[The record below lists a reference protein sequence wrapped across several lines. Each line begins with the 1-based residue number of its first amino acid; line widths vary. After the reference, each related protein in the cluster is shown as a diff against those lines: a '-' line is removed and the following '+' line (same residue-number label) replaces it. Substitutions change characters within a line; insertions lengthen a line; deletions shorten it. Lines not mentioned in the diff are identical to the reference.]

1 MWREVIIHGRMH
13 STAAKTLL
21 MTVRYHCPPCSI
33 PAMSTAR
40 EKKFVTYSF
49 PPQILY
55 VFCFYCGL
63 HYKVT
68 SGKEDGAA
76 KHK

>member
-1 MWREVIIHGRMH
+1 MRGRMRDM
-13 STAAKTLL
+13 AAKTLL
-21 MTVRYHCPPCSI
+21 MTMRYHHPPCYI

-40 EKKFVTYSF
+40 ENKFVTYSF
-49 PPQILY
+49 PPQILH